1 MRRYILLLVL
11 PVPITALLSYY
22 VSSFVH
28 ENLKLTEP
36 LTVKDVSGIPD
47 LQVKSA
53 NFDPE
58 VVNLLASVE
67 VRKKEEIPVQVM
79 ERPEKP
85 PQYRVTFTYVGL
97 KKNYAI
103 INGML
108 FREGDPVSPDERVVK
123 ITREGVLLSGR
134 WGERWLRVVE

>member
-47 LQVKSA
+47 LQVKST